1 MAKTLHTPEYDYFR
15 RLLVEARTKSKLTQ
29 LEVANRLQRPQ
40 SFVAKYEA
48 GERRLDIVEFIQIC
62 KALDAESTSI
72 LAELSKKVTLCKRKK

>member
-15 RLLVEARTKSKLTQ
+15 RLLVEARTNSKLTQ

-62 KALDAESTSI
+62 KALDAESSSI